1 LPASVIRCQALDE
14 SESLTHRIGGEIPS
28 QSLKLAGV
36 LVSHVNLQGYSFN
49 RKWKYCDLSAPAKS
63 HVADMDP
70 LSITGTLIAVLQISG
85 TVISALYE
93 YRSGVKSASTDAARI
108 ITELNG
114 LRGVLESL
122 LQAVEKEDAASGSGS
137 ANSVVA
143 AGSRLANF
151 QALTHSNGELK
162 RCQADL
168 EAVSVK
174 LGGDD
179 VGSRSGWKKV
189 RQALVWPFKEKDVE
203 KLLQSVERAKST
215 MQFALT
221 ADQTALT
228 LEIHDGVSS
237 LTQQFMANSLYQRR
251 RGIRDWLA
259 APDPFPNHAAAR
271 KKRQPLTGDW
281 FLGGELYEAWK
292 SSPRS
297 FLWLY
302 GIRKSSLYSSQR
314 SIGTEHLKLVRAS
327 RFYGK

>member
-1 LPASVIRCQALDE
+1 
-14 SESLTHRIGGEIPS
+14 
-28 QSLKLAGV
+28 
-36 LVSHVNLQGYSFN
+36 
-49 RKWKYCDLSAPAKS
+49 
-63 HVADMDP
+63 MDP

-93 YRSGVKSASTDAARI
+93 YRNGVKSASADAARI

-114 LRGVLESL
+114 LRGILESL
-122 LQAVEKEDAASGSGS
+122 LQAVEKEDAASGSG
-137 ANSVVA
+137 A

-151 QALTHSNGELK
+151 QALTHPNGELK

-174 LGGDD
+174 LGGDG
-179 VGSRSGWKKV
+179 VGSLSGWKKV

-215 MQFALT
+215 MQFALS
-221 ADQTALT
+221 ADRTVLT
-228 LEIHDGVSS
+228 LEIHEGVNS
-237 LTQQFMANSLYQRR
+237 LTQQFAASSLDKRR

-281 FLGGELYEAWK
+281 FLGGELYGSWK
-292 SSPRS
+292 STPRS

-302 GIRKSSLYSSQR
+302 GIRKL
-314 SIGTEHLKLVRAS
+314 LPC
-327 RFYGK
+327 F